1 LKVPVES
8 HFVCPKY
15 ISHSFIFAFNI
26 AVFTIFM
33 WFMCSL
39 ELLKQTNVCSLK
51 SLFIIVCLEVHSCGS
66 IEAVIRLVL
75 SAVVGVATVILLVYD
90 IRSTRGGD

>member
-33 WFMCSL
+33 WLCSL
-39 ELLKQTNVCSLK
+39 EFLKHNVCSLK